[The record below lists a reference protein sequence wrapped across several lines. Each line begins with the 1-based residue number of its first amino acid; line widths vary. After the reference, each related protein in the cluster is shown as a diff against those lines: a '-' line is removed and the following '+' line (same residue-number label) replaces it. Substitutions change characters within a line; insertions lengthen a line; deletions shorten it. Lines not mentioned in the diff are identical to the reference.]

1 VWVPHDIALSC
12 YWPRQ
17 DGSLLATLGAM
28 TYLGVNRALRVGK
41 SASVSGRSDQDAM
54 KYHGSRLGF
63 TIASMMPV
71 LV

>member
-1 VWVPHDIALSC
+1 
-12 YWPRQ
+12 
-17 DGSLLATLGAM
+17 M